1 LFAMPKM
8 SRSQVDS
15 LFLSLGRQGVLE
27 NQPFL
32 SLWISQAL
40 TQLSAAFL
48 SFSLFIWVFEVT
60 GSNSAVSLIV
70 LSAFV
75 SSMVF
80 SILGGVLADQ
90 VSRRMVML
98 ASNWLRAL
106 SIGLFLIVPARL
118 WWIVGL
124 SFLVNSVSHF
134 YIPAEAASIPM
145 LVKKKDLFAA
155 NSVLALTLYLTFIG
169 GFVLAGPIIRIFGL
183 KSVFMIAL
191 VLTLGSMA
199 FLSRLPP
206 CLPKRKSKHFRFDLA
221 FLSQLVWRQIK
232 DSWRFVLANRYILTT
247 FFILVALNGLL
258 GLISSLAPGFVVEV
272 LQIPATSASL
282 VLIAPLGAG
291 LLGGALLVGK
301 FGSLVPK
308 RHLIAYGMIF
318 GGSIFF
324 LMGFLPVVSTLSVYN
339 TLTVAYMPRP
349 VEHIV
354 SLSGV
359 MSALSFFLGLAGTMV
374 VIPSQTVLQEHT
386 TDEVRGRVF
395 GVFGALVYGVSSLPT
410 VVGARLAD
418 WFGVTTMIMFLGLV
432 IVVAGLVSY
441 RTRLVYRSL
450 GEL

>member
-1 LFAMPKM
+1 MPGM

-15 LFLSLGRQGVLE
+15 LLSSLGLQVVLE

-40 TQLSAAFL
+40 TQLSVAFL

-60 GSNSAVSLIV
+60 GSNSAVSLVV

-90 VSRRMVML
+90 VPRRTVML
-98 ASNWLRAL
+98 ASNLLRAL
-106 SIGLFLIVPARL
+106 SVALFLIIPVRL

-145 LVKKKDLFAA
+145 LVSKKDLLTA
-155 NSVLALTLYLTFIG
+155 NSMLALTLYLTFIG
-169 GFVLAGPIIRIFGL
+169 GFILAGPIIRVFGL
-183 KSVFMIAL
+183 RSVFVIAVAL
-191 VLTLGSMA
+191 SLGSMS

-206 CLPKRKSKHFRFDLA
+206 CFPKNRSKHFHFDLVCL
-221 FLSQLVWRQIK
+221 FQLIWRQIK
-232 DSWRFVLANRYILTT
+232 DGWRFILASRYVLTT

-258 GLISSLAPGFVVEV
+258 GLISSLAPGFVVDV

-301 FGSLVPK
+301 FGSLIPK
-308 RHLIAYGMIF
+308 RRLIAYGMIF
-318 GGSIFF
+318 GGLIFF
-324 LMGFLPVVSTLSVYN
+324 LMGFLPVVSTLSVYRV
-339 TLTVAYMPRP
+339 LTVAYMPRP

-354 SLSGV
+354 SLSGI
-359 MSALSFFLGLAGTMV
+359 MSALSFFLGLTGTMV

-395 GVFGALVYGVSSLPT
+395 GVFGVLVYGVSSLPT
-410 VVGARLAD
+410 LIGARLAD

-432 IVVAGLVSY
+432 IVVAGVASY
-441 RTRLVYRSL
+441 RTKLVYRSL